1 MRCDFLLHLA
11 SRTHFPQL
19 SSSRI
24 SPCLATFHC
33 IHDVA
38 SSSAFDKYFS
48 FLHHSSRIYFRVTFS
63 YFSACMFFTDCS
75 CILKVMYDHGE
86 LLVTIDQIRI
96 IYPLN
101 TCFFSSSS
109 IILAHAQLLTI
120 RISSQT
126 ESSQDCCVFI
136 YLVTYDV
143 IEYNLIKP
151 PARRTLPF
159 A

>member
-1 MRCDFLLHLA
+1 
-11 SRTHFPQL
+11 
-19 SSSRI
+19 
-24 SPCLATFHC
+24 
-33 IHDVA
+33 
-38 SSSAFDKYFS
+38 
-48 FLHHSSRIYFRVTFS
+48 
-63 YFSACMFFTDCS
+63 
-75 CILKVMYDHGE
+75 MYDHGK
-86 LLVTIDQIRI
+86 LLVTIDQIRNT
-96 IYPLN
+96 YPLN

>member
-1 MRCDFLLHLA
+1 
-11 SRTHFPQL
+11 
-19 SSSRI
+19 
-24 SPCLATFHC
+24 
-33 IHDVA
+33 
-38 SSSAFDKYFS
+38 
-48 FLHHSSRIYFRVTFS
+48 
-63 YFSACMFFTDCS
+63 
-75 CILKVMYDHGE
+75 MYDHGK
-86 LLVTIDQIRI
+86 LLVTIDQIRT

-101 TCFFSSSS
+101 TCFFSSFSV
-109 IILAHAQLLTI
+109 ILAHAQLLTI